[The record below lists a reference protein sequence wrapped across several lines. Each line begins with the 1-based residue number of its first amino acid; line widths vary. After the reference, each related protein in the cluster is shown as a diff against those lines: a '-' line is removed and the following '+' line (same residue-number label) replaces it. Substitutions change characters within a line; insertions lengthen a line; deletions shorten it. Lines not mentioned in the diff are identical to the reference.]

1 MRDVRTPESPLRRLL
16 QTMASPGGQG
26 AVVVTLL
33 AIVVVT
39 AIGNP
44 RFLGIQNIL
53 NVLLQ
58 ISILGIV
65 SVGQTVLLISA
76 GLDLSVGAMLSVS
89 ALAGGLIIHAT
100 GSTLLGVGVALL
112 AALLI
117 GTVNGL
123 LSATGRAHP
132 FIITL
137 GMMTLLQGV
146 AIVISRGS
154 PINGMGKLYDAF
166 GIANLLG
173 VPTPVYVLAL
183 ALGSTALILRYAP
196 LGRYAYAVGGNEEA
210 ARLAGLPI
218 FRIKVALYA
227 LNGLLVGIAAV
238 ALSGILDSALPAMGT
253 GYELRAVAAAVIGGT
268 PLFGG
273 RGSVWGTLFGVLL
286 LGLVSNSINLL
297 GIGANFQ
304 YVVLGAIITAAVM
317 FQRSS

>member
-1 MRDVRTPESPLRRLL
+1 MTPPAARPGPLRRLRHAL
-16 QTMASPGGQG
+16 GAPGGQG

-33 AIVVVT
+33 AIVVIT

-89 ALAGGLIIHAT
+89 ALAGGLVIHAT
-100 GSTLLGVGVALL
+100 GSTLLGVGVAL
-112 AALLI
+112 ATALLI

-123 LSATGRAHP
+123 LAATGRAHP

-154 PINGMGKLYDAF
+154 PINGMGKLYDVF

-173 VPTPVYVLAL
+173 VPTPVYLLAL
-183 ALGSTALILRYAP
+183 ALGSVALILRFAP
-196 LGRYAYAVGGNEEA
+196 LGRYAFAVGGNEEA
-210 ARLAGLPI
+210 ARLSGLPI

-227 LNGLLVGIAAV
+227 LNGLLVGVAAI

-297 GIGANFQ
+297 GIGANLQ